1 MAFDVNWNYT
11 LPGSY
16 NPVISGTRITAAWGN
31 GTMNDIATA
40 LNALA
45 VRVISIPPLR
55 KSAAYT
61 VTPDDVG
68 KCITHPA
75 SDATARIFTI
85 QLNATDAWPD
95 GAMLTFKNGNGAGV
109 VTITPTDTMRLAG
122 AGTTGNRTLAANGIC
137 YAIWDAT
144 DAAWLISGVGLT

>member
-1 MAFDVNWNYT
+1 MSFNLSWSYS
-11 LPGSY
+11 LPGTW
-16 NPVISGTRITAAWGN
+16 NPVISGTRITTAWAN
-31 GTMNDIATA
+31 GTLNDIATA

-45 VRVISIPPLR
+45 VRVTTIPPLR

-61 VTPDDVG
+61 VVPDDVG
-68 KCITHPA
+68 KCVTHPA

-85 QLNATDAWPD
+85 QLNATSAWPD

-122 AGTTGNRTLAANGIC
+122 TTSTGNRSLAANGIAT
-137 YAIWDAT
+137 AIWDAT
-144 DAAWLISGVGLT
+144 DAIWLISGTGLT